1 MSSLNGEL
9 MIDVD
14 KPKRLSTENLSS
26 ILLSN
31 FGAKKKNKWVT
42 KANHITLA
50 SHFICL

>member
-26 ILLSN
+26 ILLST

-42 KANHITLA
+42 KTNHITLA